1 MDQREGFKSQSGLT
15 FFGLTSTYRITLFSQ
30 IHEILFHGKGGYD
43 YATVYHMPIW
53 LRRYTFQKLQEHYQ
67 KEAEE
72 YEKAKQKSK
81 GSQTPTRVPNKTP
94 TYSTKARK

>member
-1 MDQREGFKSQSGLT
+1 
-15 FFGLTSTYRITLFSQ
+15 
-30 IHEILFHGKGGYD
+30 
-43 YATVYHMPIW
+43 MPIW